1 MQQPPADLAVPAP
14 EGVGNTIQA
23 APLPP
28 RPPARKRR
36 TRAALPWV
44 VRVVSLI
51 VFIAAWQV
59 YAGHVSK
66 LLLASPSEIAQA
78 FGSMV
83 ADGSLPS
90 ATGNSLVVLFEGF
103 GIALVIAVPAGMLLA
118 RFTVLDWAVQP
129 YVSALVSTPLVAL
142 VPLYVLWFGLG
153 QEAQVAIVAS
163 FSFFP
168 LLLNT
173 YHGAKNV
180 DPALLDVA
188 RSFGASQLH
197 TWRWVVLPSA
207 IPYVAAGVNLAL
219 GHALSGLIIA
229 ELYTNA
235 SGLGALT
242 VESANTFQTPKMFA
256 PIIVVMALGIT
267 LMALTRALKR
277 TFAPWA
283 ENTGQ

>member
-1 MQQPPADLAVPAP
+1 M
-14 EGVGNTIQA
+14 
-23 APLPP
+23 
-28 RPPARKRR
+28 
-36 TRAALPWV
+36 
-44 VRVVSLI
+44 VRGVSLI
-51 VFIAAWQV
+51 VFVAAWQL
-59 YAGHVSK
+59 YAGHVSQ
-66 LLLASPSEIAQA
+66 LLLASPWQIVVA
-78 FGSMV
+78 FRSMV
-83 ADGSLPS
+83 ADGSLPG
-90 ATGNSLVVLFEGF
+90 ATANSLVVLFEGF
-103 GIALVIAVPAGMLLA
+103 GIALVIAVPVGLSLA
-118 RFTVLDWAVQP
+118 RFAVFDWAVQP
-129 YVSALVSTPLVAL
+129 YISALVSTPLVAL

-188 RSFGASQLH
+188 RSFSASQLL
-197 TWRWVVLPSA
+197 TWRSVIVPSA

-242 VESANTFQTPKMFA
+242 VKAADTFQTAQMFA

-267 LMALTRALKR
+267 LMALTRGLKR
-277 TFAPWA
+277 KFAPWA
-283 ENTGQ
+283 EPVGQ